1 MSAPCSFHLRRQVDA
16 LLCVH
21 FNGLSWS
28 VAHVPG
34 VQPGDELLCGLPHP
48 GGDLHVITCDAAQPV
63 IYAPRVATAID
74 CEHLSA
80 EDAQAIADAMVAIN
94 TRRNGKLLMSIQR
107 AQALLAAGLSEH
119 GFKLQATSVIGESPA
134 PHDDRGFTPGAPL
147 ISHRLAHAE
156 THAAARQP
164 SGSSDGVLPPGP
176 ACPLA
181 DHPCDAASSL
191 AAVVHQLALCVAALL
206 PVLEKIG
213 QAPQSGPEGIQ

>member
-63 IYAPRVATAID
+63 VYAPRVATAID
-74 CEHLSA
+74 CQPLSA
-80 EDAQAIADAMVAIN
+80 EDAQAVADAMAVIN

-134 PHDDRGFTPGAPL
+134 PHPAVAP
-147 ISHRLAHAE
+147 
-156 THAAARQP
+156 AAAASCASFGEQQCP
-164 SGSSDGVLPPGP
+164 QCGFALP
-176 ACPLA
+176 
-181 DHPCDAASSL
+181 ASMQL
-191 AAVVHQLALCVAALL
+191 THGVHQ
-206 PVLEKIG
+206 
-213 QAPQSGPEGIQ
+213 